1 MMIFIQNSLFV
12 GAVNVSQFLGSKDGI
27 LSQNFCKNLCMCV
40 SAIGDV
46 VVVIGIRH
54 IMQNSLKTNHPSMN
68 IFKRFEAVNVPNGP
82 CVWVW

>member
-1 MMIFIQNSLFV
+1 MFHSFLDRRMASCRRIFARTSV
-12 GAVNVSQFLGSKDGI
+12 
-27 LSQNFCKNLCMCV
+27 C
-40 SAIGDV
+40 V
-46 VVVIGIRH
+46 VVMIGIRH

>member
-1 MMIFIQNSLFV
+1 MLGNDDIYTELTVCWSSKCFT
-12 GAVNVSQFLGSKDGI
+12 VSWIERWHLVAEFLQD
-27 LSQNFCKNLCMCV
+27 LLYV
-40 SAIGDV
+40 RV

-54 IMQNSLKTNHPSMN
+54 ILQNSLKTNHPSMN